1 MFPGGWKKRSDVVSN
16 QPLVHARELVLP
28 EEPFDRNDV
37 FEEPIDRS
45 DEFVDDSMRKDNY
58 NFDDDIME
66 LIRTELERFIGEQNI
81 ERSFGGFENIQE
93 HEDFPEPAPVTK
105 HGTDFKVDDREEV
118 HGEIRNYEAPIIDD
132 YKQLSQAGKYDDYKH
147 QPKHDDL
154 FMERPFI
161 ADKAL
166 SSPNRNYLS
175 QLPEDA
181 DFRLES
187 QPRPNKLL
195 ELIPSEQRNKYPVEV
210 EEISYEEYLELSK
223 RGDTFEE
230 PLYEDDFDEEDMMEH
245 FNEPMVGFDSNKD
258 VVKVKYEDPLFDLS
272 RPRMSRRNDLDQF
285 PYFDKDRSLYA
296 QYLHSPVSSARHLT
310 PGAYPQARALVS
322 PVMEDTFRD
331 IQGVM
336 EAPGVMFRVMSA
348 DNITDISNRRMDTD
362 LEDYEYIDTDGDNE
376 LEAMENTDNNPIK
389 GNINEEEIDTDESG
403 DGDIDQANKVTNNF
417 IDTDPDT
424 EEEGL
429 STKMDDIPDTTARS
443 PSSLS
448 PRPVYVVYPDT
459 TAPTTENTSTVTT
472 STSQGNLKMFD
483 IEYDQFSWFTHL
495 TVARRLAP
503 LHTIIVFLWI
513 ILYTKQY
520 SSVDFGYSGREYF
533 HSFLYFSSI
542 KLYGTHSSSK

>member
-16 QPLVHARELVLP
+16 QPLIHARELVLP

-105 HGTDFKVDDREEV
+105 HATDFKVDDREEV

-166 SSPNRNYLS
+166 SSPNTNYLS
-175 QLPEDA
+175 QLPKDT

-230 PLYEDDFDEEDMMEH
+230 PLYEDDFDEEDLMEH

-348 DNITDISNRRMDTD
+348 DNITEISNRRMDAG

-429 STKMDDIPDTTARS
+429 STKMDDIPATTARS

-459 TAPTTENTSTVTT
+459 TATTTENTSTATT

-483 IEYDQFSWFTHL
+483 IEYDQFS
-495 TVARRLAP
+495 
-503 LHTIIVFLWI
+503 
-513 ILYTKQY
+513 
-520 SSVDFGYSGREYF
+520 
-533 HSFLYFSSI
+533 
-542 KLYGTHSSSK
+542 